1 MGKARFVAPFFM
13 FIFGTLIA
21 LQLITTVTTSV
32 GPTQL
37 FNGTEINQVPLSTT
51 LGTDI
56 TLIMAIALPIL
67 FLEYVLLAV
76 PVAVVILLI
85 TKIVKSNRYNMNIMN
100 IGREFGGT
108 QIMRRA
114 AAPALFSV
122 ASAQMFSGFIRD
134 ALFGPTFDPA
144 TLGIEIAPLFN
155 AGLSLMGAL
164 LFVPIAL
171 LLFMPTWVLNDAG
184 VVTHLKSD
192 NMTMRHCPDT
202 QGVGRWIANMLGGFA
217 LLAFPI
223 TMFMTQFYT
232 PIIEPVLTGVQLTI
246 PEILYQGTLAMLWTI
261 GLPFFVMA
269 YIIPLVMFNEAMQ
282 TRSTVRILRLARRL
296 GAKMVRKEQIQEI
309 KRLGYAYD
317 EEKKGTV
324 ELFAAAGNQEI
335 VMTQKTIKSKSKTK
349 TKGKSA
355 PKKKA
360 TQKKGTKKKDGK
372 GNVVTSRKTVK
383 KKTTKPKPKKK
394 K

>member
-1 MGKARFVAPFFM
+1 MGKARFVTPFFM
-13 FIFGTLIA
+13 FIVGTFVA
-21 LQLITTVTTSV
+21 LQLIATITANV

-37 FNGTEINQVPLSTT
+37 FNGTMINDEPLSPT

-56 TLIMAIALPIL
+56 AGIMIIALPIL

-122 ASAQMFSGFIRD
+122 ASANLFSGLIRNV
-134 ALFGPTFDPA
+134 LFGPSFDPL
-144 TLGIEIAPLFN
+144 TLGTEIAPLFN

-192 NMTMRHCPDT
+192 NLTIRHCPDT

-232 PIIEPVLTGVQLTI
+232 PIIEPILTGAQLTI
-246 PEILYQGTLAMLWTI
+246 PEIFYQGILALLWTI

-296 GAKMVRKEQIQEI
+296 GAKLVHKEKIQEI
-309 KRLGYAYD
+309 KRLSYAYD
-317 EEKKGTV
+317 EEQKGTV
-324 ELFAAAGNQEI
+324 ELYAAAGNKEI
-335 VMTQKTIKSKSKTK
+335 VMTQKSIKSKNKTK
-349 TKGKSA
+349 TKGNKDSKKNKTSKKETKKR
-355 PKKKA
+355 PKKK
-360 TQKKGTKKKDGK
+360 
-372 GNVVTSRKTVK
+372 
-383 KKTTKPKPKKK
+383 
-394 K
+394 

>member
-13 FIFGTLIA
+13 FIAGTLVA
-21 LQLITTVTTSV
+21 LQLIATVTTNVPS
-32 GPTQL
+32 THL
-37 FNGTEINQVPLSTT
+37 FPETLSPS

-56 TLIMAIALPIL
+56 ATIMAIALPIL
-67 FLEYVLLAV
+67 FLEYVIFAV
-76 PVAVVILLI
+76 PVAVVILFI

-122 ASAQMFSGFIRD
+122 ASANLFSGLICNF
-134 ALFGPTFDPA
+134 LFGIDFDPLA
-144 TLGIEIAPLFN
+144 DLGTEIAPLFN
-155 AGLSLMGAL
+155 ASLSLMGAL

-171 LLFMPTWVLNDAG
+171 FLFMPTWVLNDAG

-192 NMTMRHCPDT
+192 NMTLRHCPDT

-232 PIIEPVLTGVQLTI
+232 PIIEPILQGVPLTI
-246 PEILYQGTLAMLWTI
+246 SAIFYQGIVALLWTI

-282 TRSTVRILRLARRL
+282 TRSTVRILKLARRL
-296 GAKMVRKEQIQEI
+296 GAKMVRKEKIQEI
-309 KRLGYAYD
+309 KRLSYAYD

-324 ELFAAAGNQEI
+324 ELYAAAANQEI
-335 VMTQKTIKSKSKTK
+335 VMTQKSIKSKSKTK
-349 TKGKSA
+349 TKGKKDS
-355 PKKKA
+355 KKN
-360 TQKKGTKKKDGK
+360 TTSKKETKK
-372 GNVVTSRKTVK
+372 
-383 KKTTKPKPKKK
+383 KPKKK
-394 K
+394 

>member
-13 FIFGTLIA
+13 FIVGTFVA
-21 LQLITTVTTSV
+21 LQLITTITSNV
-32 GPTQL
+32 GPTQM
-37 FNGTEINQVPLSTT
+37 FINVTVNNEPLSPT

-56 TLIMAIALPIL
+56 TLIMVLAFPIL
-67 FLEYVLLAV
+67 LLEYVLLAV
-76 PVAVVILLI
+76 PVAVVILII

-100 IGREFGGT
+100 IGREFGGA

-122 ASAQMFSGFIRD
+122 ASAQMFSGFIRN
-134 ALFGPTFDPA
+134 ALFGPSFNPL

-155 AGLSLMGAL
+155 AGLSLMSAL

-232 PIIEPVLTGVQLTI
+232 PIIEPILTGGELTI
-246 PEILYQGTLAMLWTI
+246 TEIFYQGTLAMLWTI

-296 GAKMVRKEQIQEI
+296 GAKLVHKEKIQEI
-309 KRLGYAYD
+309 KRLSYAYD
-317 EEKKGTV
+317 EEQKGTV
-324 ELFAAAGNQEI
+324 ELYAAAGNKEI
-335 VMTQKTIKSKSKTK
+335 VMTQKSIKSKGKTK
-349 TKGKSA
+349 TKGKND
-355 PKKKA
+355 
-360 TQKKGTKKKDGK
+360 TKKNK
-372 GNVVTSRKTVK
+372 TSK
-383 KKTTKPKPKKK
+383 KNTKKKPKKK
-394 K
+394 

>member
-1 MGKARFVAPFFM
+1 MGKARFLAPFFM
-13 FIFGTLIA
+13 FIAGTLVA
-21 LQLITTVTTSV
+21 LQLITTVTTNVPS
-32 GPTQL
+32 THL
-37 FNGTEINQVPLSTT
+37 FPETLSPT

-56 TLIMAIALPIL
+56 AAIMAIALPIL
-67 FLEYVLLAV
+67 FLEYVLFAV
-76 PVAVVILLI
+76 PVAVVILFI

-100 IGREFGGT
+100 IGREFGGS

-122 ASAQMFSGFIRD
+122 ASAQLFSKIIRNF
-134 ALFGPTFDPA
+134 LFGVNYDPP
-144 TLGIEIAPLFN
+144 IDIAPLFN
-155 AGLSLMGAL
+155 ASLSLMGAL

-184 VVTHLKSD
+184 VVTHLKAS
-192 NMTMRHCPDT
+192 NLNMRHCPDT

-223 TMFMTQFYT
+223 TMFMSQFYF
-232 PIIEPVLTGVQLTI
+232 PIIEPILTGTVLTI
-246 PEILYQGTLAMLWTI
+246 SEIFYQGIVALLWTI

-309 KRLGYAYD
+309 KRLSYAYD
-317 EEKKGTV
+317 EEQKGTV
-324 ELFAAAGNQEI
+324 ELYAAAANKEI
-335 VMTQKTIKSKSKTK
+335 VMTQKSIKSKNKTK
-349 TKGKSA
+349 TKGNKDS
-355 PKKKA
+355 KKNK
-360 TQKKGTKKKDGK
+360 TSKKETKK
-372 GNVVTSRKTVK
+372 
-383 KKTTKPKPKKK
+383 KPKKK
-394 K
+394 